1 MILGSHRRSSLSI
14 QSDGTRMNP
23 DASTGGGCAEGGNF
37 ERTARCREERDE
49 HDVAGGK
56 TRLPERLAA
65 CLHMASHGPQL
76 LFNFKLNESLMIIT
90 AIWLSA
96 ASTHE
101 IILMS
106 RTIFALRK
114 EWRRRVG

>member
-1 MILGSHRRSSLSI
+1 
-14 QSDGTRMNP
+14 
-23 DASTGGGCAEGGNF
+23 
-37 ERTARCREERDE
+37 
-49 HDVAGGK
+49 
-56 TRLPERLAA
+56 
-65 CLHMASHGPQL
+65 MASHGPQL